1 MLVAAFLFGP
11 MSPFIFIIL
20 LIAIIR
26 VLKRGILCGP
36 IPVIGVIVLTIYIA
50 AKTAAGDFRNPWVPW
65 STWSFAQ
72 IQGSG
77 IAATRV
83 EKLGNFS
90 DVDVTGPILVE
101 VVIGPSSMVQVD
113 GDSNIV
119 GLVRTVS
126 RDGAL
131 RVYLDTDRSISQKIP
146 INIRVTCPAIA
157 EARAARAAQISIAQA
172 DAQPLRL
179 HAQTGANIESS
190 GNLTN
195 LEVSAESSSQIHCN
209 GSAQTVTASA
219 SSGATLDLEHLDAQ
233 QVRVSV
239 ASASHANLA
248 ALDTLDVNARE
259 GSSVR
264 GEGHVKTLKV
274 AASTGSSVRL
284 DQLAATDA
292 DVEVTTGSSVE
303 VNVTD
308 SITGSADTGSSIVMR
323 GNPRSN
329 QFSKDMS
336 SSIR

>member
-1 MLVAAFLFGP
+1 MSFLLF
-11 MSPFIFIIL
+11 FIL

-36 IPVIGVIVLTIYIA
+36 IPVIGVIVLTTYIA
-50 AKTAAGDFRNPWVPW
+50 AKTAAGDFHNPWTPW

-90 DVDVTGPILVE
+90 DVDVTGPISVR
-101 VVIGPSSMVQVD
+101 VAIGPSSMVQVD

-119 GLVRTVS
+119 GLVRTVL

-146 INIRVTCPAIA
+146 IDVQVTCPAIA
-157 EARAARAAQISIAQA
+157 EARAARAAQIYIAQA

-179 HAQTGANIESS
+179 RAQTGANIQST
-190 GNLTN
+190 GNLTDLN
-195 LEVSAESSSQIHCN
+195 VSAENGSQIHCS

-219 SSGATLDLEHLDAQ
+219 SSGSNLNLEHLEAQ
-233 QVRVSV
+233 QVQLTV
-239 ASASHANLA
+239 ASAAQAYLT
-248 ALDTLDVNARE
+248 ALDTLDVTASE
-259 GSSVR
+259 VSSVR
-264 GEGHVKTLKV
+264 ADGHVKTLKV
-274 AASTGSSVRL
+274 AANTGSSVRL
-284 DQLAATDA
+284 DQLVAADA
-292 DVEVTTGSSVE
+292 DVQATTASLVE
-303 VNVTD
+303 VNATD
-308 SITGSADTGSSIVMR
+308 SITGSAEMGSTIALR

-329 QFSKDMS
+329 QLSKDMS